1 MAAAEIRV
9 SIDYEDEEDAGL
21 LEESAREQSVVTSR
35 PRGIEPLT
43 TMILVGGI
51 AAVAGAV
58 AGWLRRRRRKGKEAW
73 GQVIDLRKD
82 AKDPVYRDEDLEFG
96 QIVVIVPS
104 ADGKTYDVK
113 IEVYDPDND
122 FTEIAKLIAEK
133 LSEGV
138 VKPLDTLAQA
148 AKQAVGSKGDVKVEE
163 RAAA

>member
-1 MAAAEIRV
+1 MTAADIRV
-9 SIDYEDEEDAGL
+9 SIDFEDEEDAGL
-21 LEESAREQSVVTSR
+21 LEESAREESVEATR
-35 PRGIEPLT
+35 QRGLEPIT
-43 TMILVGGI
+43 TIVLVGGI
-51 AAVAGAV
+51 SAVAGAI

-73 GQVIDLRKD
+73 GQVIDLRPD

-96 QIVVIVPS
+96 QIVVITPS
-104 ADGKTYDVK
+104 ADGKTYEVK

-148 AKQAVGSKGDVKVEE
+148 AKEAVGSKGEVKVEE